1 MGLGPVNLPGSILN
15 LIPEPVN
22 GSVYALLH
30 RLQFFRQLGRI
41 NHQTEF
47 KPAPVKILVIHLQ
60 MNTYIKNRQPVKPHI
75 NGYKTLTE
83 DNPGFKIQDGQ
94 QFNPSVQIEG
104 HILLACG
111 QEEYNPSLLLTH
123 KLPQHTVRRHG
134 KGFSGLLPCLGGT

>member
-1 MGLGPVNLPGSILN
+1 
-15 LIPEPVN
+15 
-22 GSVYALLH
+22 
-30 RLQFFRQLGRI
+30 
-41 NHQTEF
+41 
-47 KPAPVKILVIHLQ
+47 
-60 MNTYIKNRQPVKPHI
+60 MNAYIKNRQPVKPHI

-111 QEEYNPSLLLTH
+111 QEKYNPPLLLTH

-134 KGFSGLLPCLGGT
+134 KGFSGLLPCFGGT